1 MTGQVRDRARAV
13 DATVLVPP
21 QASSQSATSTE
32 AINPFPDASSI
43 TNARPQSSRRNALFR
58 LGTSPSPSPFS
69 TTIAS
74 LSSRKPRTNF
84 WTDRQGETGR
94 ATTASTLRTSV
105 VQTDD
110 ESQLATTLG
119 RPVEQ
124 DARPPKSDSHNGTVT
139 APAAAARLKK
149 VKSMKHVRKQ
159 GGQGKQEEV
168 LTNIGTAAA
177 QKLRISMDIPSSD
190 LIDLTSF
197 EQMAFSNR
205 GSILLG
211 GPRAKKSPLGFQAR
225 GAPTTRQKDC
235 RPTGSS
241 CPGLA
246 PVAMSRTGSVKARA
260 LSVDEESLSRQVRLL
275 YEDEGVGC
283 DPPPPLPV
291 NAKEAGLQQ
300 ESLLTGRRASLDHAN
315 VKHTSDGTTR
325 RPRTCEGPDE
335 GREEWDEIDWSKVD
349 RYGFIVRPPR
359 AVSPDSI
366 SALNTSNPHR
376 VSTILHLDSATPRR
390 KRNFGLR
397 RADSR
402 ARPSSRNAPNVNSS
416 STSPGVPEALSSHR
430 DGLTRR
436 RSQHPIRTAVN
447 RFPGNRD
454 RRNVDEASDML
465 GLAPGLADITEDG
478 GTVPNSRA
486 TQEQRRREWS
496 RAEKWRRMAKKV
508 DCGDGSGMSYRFDAG
523 DPKVCRSALVCAHH

>member
-1 MTGQVRDRARAV
+1 M
-13 DATVLVPP
+13 
-21 QASSQSATSTE
+21 
-32 AINPFPDASSI
+32 
-43 TNARPQSSRRNALFR
+43 
-58 LGTSPSPSPFS
+58 
-69 TTIAS
+69 
-74 LSSRKPRTNF
+74 
-84 WTDRQGETGR
+84 
-94 ATTASTLRTSV
+94 
-105 VQTDD
+105 
-110 ESQLATTLG
+110 
-119 RPVEQ
+119 
-124 DARPPKSDSHNGTVT
+124 
-139 APAAAARLKK
+139 
-149 VKSMKHVRKQ
+149 
-159 GGQGKQEEV
+159 
-168 LTNIGTAAA
+168 
-177 QKLRISMDIPSSD
+177 
-190 LIDLTSF
+190 
-197 EQMAFSNR
+197 
-205 GSILLG
+205 
-211 GPRAKKSPLGFQAR
+211 
-225 GAPTTRQKDC
+225 
-235 RPTGSS
+235 
-241 CPGLA
+241 
-246 PVAMSRTGSVKARA
+246 
-260 LSVDEESLSRQVRLL
+260 
-275 YEDEGVGC
+275 
-283 DPPPPLPV
+283 
-291 NAKEAGLQQ
+291 
-300 ESLLTGRRASLDHAN
+300 TGRRASLDHAN
-315 VKHTSDGTTR
+315 VKPTSDGTTR
-325 RPRTCEGPDE
+325 RPRICEGPDE

>member
-1 MTGQVRDRARAV
+1 MTGQAQDRARAV
-13 DATVLVPP
+13 DATGLVPP

-32 AINPFPDASSI
+32 AINPPPEASTTI
-43 TNARPQSSRRNALFR
+43 NARPRSSRRNALFR

-74 LSSRKPRTNF
+74 ISSRKPRANF
-84 WTDRQGETGR
+84 WTDRQRDTGR
-94 ATTASTLRTSV
+94 ATTVSTLRPSV

-119 RPVEQ
+119 RSVEQ

-139 APAAAARLKK
+139 APAAAARLNK
-149 VKSMKHVRKQ
+149 VNSMKHVRKQ
-159 GGQGKQEEV
+159 RKQEEV
-168 LTNIGTAAA
+168 LTNIGTEAA

-205 GSILLG
+205 GSILMG
-211 GPRAKKSPLGFQAR
+211 DPRARNSPLGHEAR
-225 GAPTTRQKDC
+225 AAPTTRQKDC

-275 YEDEGVGC
+275 YEGGGVVC

-315 VKHTSDGTTR
+315 VKPTSDGTTR
-325 RPRTCEGPDE
+325 RPRICEGPDE

-359 AVSPDSI
+359 AVSQDSV
-366 SALNTSNPHR
+366 SAPNTPNPHR
-376 VSTILHLDSATPRR
+376 VSTILHLDSATPRL

-416 STSPGVPEALSSHR
+416 STSLGVPKASSSHR